1 MDDRADH
8 GGAIAIIGL
17 ACRFPGAAEPAEFH
31 DLIVA
36 GRRMFRP
43 LSGGPP
49 PLHAAPLD
57 DWSASP
63 GSYEDHGAGAQDTG
77 PVQKLAAETTAL
89 ALADAGLRDLAGM
102 LPEAAAR
109 LHGVSGPLP
118 AAAGRR
124 GRTGLIIAS
133 AAAGVCEQVREQFA
147 VGAITDL
154 TPFMSPPPPAA
165 RLAGVAGAGR
175 PLPVPRMRDGEPS
188 DAAPDARHETGPRTT
203 IRSGQSAG

>member
-8 GGAIAIIGL
+8 SGAIAIIGL

-43 LSGGPP
+43 LSGGAP

-57 DWSASP
+57 DWSAGP
-63 GSYEDHGAGAQDTG
+63 GSYDDHGAGAQDTS

-109 LHGVSGPLP
+109 LLDDPSLR
-118 AAAGRR
+118 AR
-124 GRTGLIIAS
+124 LS
-133 AAAGVCEQVREQFA
+133 AAATDAVRAYDWPMVARDVVKVYEAVVPAA
-147 VGAITDL
+147 VGKVTVNL
-154 TPFMSPPPPAA
+154 
-165 RLAGVAGAGR
+165 
-175 PLPVPRMRDGEPS
+175 
-188 DAAPDARHETGPRTT
+188 
-203 IRSGQSAG
+203 

>member
-49 PLHAAPLD
+49 PLHAALLD

-63 GSYEDHGAGAQDTG
+63 GSFDVHGFDGHGFDGHGFDGHGFDGHGAGTHDTG

-89 ALADAGLRDLAGM
+89 AL
-102 LPEAAAR
+102 
-109 LHGVSGPLP
+109 
-118 AAAGRR
+118 
-124 GRTGLIIAS
+124 
-133 AAAGVCEQVREQFA
+133 
-147 VGAITDL
+147 
-154 TPFMSPPPPAA
+154 
-165 RLAGVAGAGR
+165 
-175 PLPVPRMRDGEPS
+175 
-188 DAAPDARHETGPRTT
+188 
-203 IRSGQSAG
+203 